1 METGKSMDQILTKL
15 MPRAW
20 WHWPISV
27 ILWSV
32 IDSLVVI
39 AIEFL
44 ILGGGSNKFTEH
56 FWISM
61 TTSTPLV
68 TIALVLIAR
77 GERLRRDAMRLAR
90 TDSLTGLLNRGAF
103 MARLEKQTNGVL
115 FMLDLDH
122 FKDVNDGFG
131 HPVGDEVLR
140 GMADRMRHLVRATD
154 IVGRL
159 GGEEFAIFV
168 ADIDTDSAEQLGAR
182 LSEGVRHEEAYSGTA
197 INVTSSV
204 GLLQANGGLDTKRM
218 LSEAD
223 KALYVAK
230 ASGRARAVWGGD
242 DSSVEL
248 WLPPQ
253 VSA

>member
-1 METGKSMDQILTKL
+1 MDQILTKL

-27 ILWSV
+27 IFWSV

-44 ILGGGSNKFTEH
+44 IMGVGSHKFTEH

-68 TIALVLIAR
+68 TIALVLIVR

-168 ADIDTDSAEQLGAR
+168 ADIDSESAEQLGAR
-182 LSEGVRHEEAYSGTA
+182 LSEGVRHIEAYSGTA

-204 GLLQANGGLDTKRM
+204 GLLQANGKLDTKHM

-248 WLPPQ
+248 WLPPP